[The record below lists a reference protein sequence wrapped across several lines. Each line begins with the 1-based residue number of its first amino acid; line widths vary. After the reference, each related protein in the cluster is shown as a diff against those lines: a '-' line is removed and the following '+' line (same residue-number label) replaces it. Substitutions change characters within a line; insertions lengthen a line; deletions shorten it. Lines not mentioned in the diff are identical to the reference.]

1 MTYRSL
7 LYFPIVHTQADL
19 GGLGEQ
25 VRRLKVSRLGTSGWK
40 RTVKQIDQWWTGIED
55 AIARLPLC
63 YERVRVYQDGL
74 PDCSRELEIV
84 AELAQ
89 AGSRNHRLLLGLQ
102 QKGAALMGTESPEL
116 LLEEYRLATTALRAG
131 RARQAVRDSLL
142 VQRDRYI
149 AGRINNTLL
158 GGETGILFLGLLHAV
173 APLLAPD
180 IRVVYPLGLPQPAG
194 GPAR

>member
-7 LYFPIVHTQADL
+7 FYFPIVHTQADL
-19 GGLGEQ
+19 GGLGDQ
-25 VRRLKVSRLGTSGWK
+25 VRRLKVRRLGTSGWE
-40 RTVKQIDQWWTGIED
+40 RTVKEIDQWWTRIEE

-74 PDCSRELEIV
+74 PDCGREPEIV
-84 AELAQ
+84 AELAE
-89 AGSRNHRLLLGLQ
+89 AGSRNHRLLRSLQ

-116 LLEEYRLATTALRAG
+116 LLEEYQLTTAALAAG
-131 RARQAVRDSLL
+131 RARKAVRDSVLER
-142 VQRDRYI
+142 RDRYI
-149 AGRINNTLL
+149 AGRINSTLL
-158 GGETGILFLGLLHAV
+158 REETGILFLGLLHTV

-180 IRVVYPLGLPQPAG
+180 IRVVYPLGPPQPAG